1 MLPIQMIYR
10 MANTIQPYPWGSRDA
25 MADLY
30 GFVNEAHGPMAE
42 LWMGAHPKAPSIAQ
56 TDDGPVALDALI
68 AADPAG
74 TLGGTERL
82 PFLFKIL
89 AAAQPLSI
97 QAHPSLA
104 RARSGYAREEAAGV
118 PIDAPERNYRDDNH
132 KPELI
137 CAIRTFWGLR
147 GFRDA
152 DEIGRLMADL
162 PLGPCQLPRDD
173 ADLARFFAALL
184 RMGPAERAALTD
196 SAVRRATAE
205 WPGDVLSARP
215 EPDDRRALF
224 YWTRRIAEVF
234 PGDIG
239 IVAPMILNVFCLR
252 PGEATYQ
259 PAGVLHAYLEGV
271 GAELM
276 ANSDNVLRGG
286 LTGKH
291 IDVDEL
297 LAVGVFRSEPPVML
311 APRPDSF
318 GTTNCTVTYVTPF
331 DEFEL
336 VAVSVADAVSLPGG
350 VPQIVFGHEGT
361 LELDGD
367 SCHLSIAPGGSAFVT
382 ATVRTV
388 KLTGHGVV
396 FVARTPL

>member
-1 MLPIQMIYR
+1 MIYR
-10 MANTIQPYPWGSRDA
+10 MANAIQPYPWGSRDA
-25 MADLY
+25 MTELY
-30 GFVNEAHGPMAE
+30 GIPNETHSPMAE
-42 LWMGAHPKAPSIAQ
+42 LWMGAHPKAPSVVQ
-56 TDDGPVALDALI
+56 TDDGPVALDELI
-68 AADPAG
+68 ASDPAH
-74 TLGGTERL
+74 TLGGTGRL

-97 QAHPSLA
+97 QSHPSRA
-104 RARSGYAREEAAGV
+104 QARSGYAREEAAGI

-147 GFRDA
+147 GFRRV
-152 DEIGRLMADL
+152 DEIRRLMADL
-162 PLGPCQLPRDD
+162 PLGACELPDD
-173 ADLARFFAALL
+173 DTGLGPFFAALL
-184 RMGPAERAALTD
+184 RLGQPERAALTN
-196 SAVRRATAE
+196 AVVSRAVAE
-205 WPGDVLSARP
+205 WPGDLSSAEP
-215 EPDDRRALF
+215 APDDLRAHF
-224 YWTRRIAEVF
+224 YWVRRIAEVF

-297 LAVGVFRSEPPVML
+297 LATGVFRGEPPVVL
-311 APRPDSF
+311 APRPDEF

-336 VAVSVADAVSLPGG
+336 VAVSVADAVTLPGG
-350 VPQIVFGHEGT
+350 VPQVVFGHEGA
-361 LELDGD
+361 LEVSTRTGR
-367 SCHLSIAPGGSAFVT
+367 LSIARGESVFVT
-382 ATVRTV
+382 ATARSAR
-388 KLTGHGVV
+388 LTGRGVA
-396 FVARTPL
+396 FVARTPV